1 MQSTRNR
8 QFRIKNNLLPW
19 LDVLTI
25 TLWGILLL
33 KYWLTGKL
41 YVLIHPDYFW
51 LVITAGFTLSVIG
64 FLKAISLIYNE
75 QILKRLPKNIEKGL
89 IASLLWLILTAGAV
103 LMQFLGFKK
112 GYSLLGK
119 LSSIQEE
126 LLAKKS
132 FFPNRQNPQ
141 HITVFPPGWSTALLL
156 TAAILGLTITPR
168 YFNSQ
173 TAIERGVTDNLLMT
187 RSQPQEFKSAKR
199 PEDRTLIDWVRTL
212 NAYPEPD
219 AYSGQKVK
227 VQGFVVHSEKL
238 PEQYILLSRFVL
250 TCCAADA
257 YPIGLP
263 VKVSTTK
270 NDYKPDTWLEVE
282 GEMITENLAGK
293 RQLTIQA
300 NSLKPIPEPKNPYDY

>member
-1 MQSTRNR
+1 MNSIPKRQSL
-8 QFRIKNNLLPW
+8 IKTTLLPW
-19 LDVLTI
+19 LDVVTI
-25 TLWGILLL
+25 IAWGILLL

-51 LVITAGFTLSVIG
+51 LVIAAGFTLLGIG

-75 QILKRLPKNIEKGL
+75 QNLKRLPKKVEKGI
-89 IASLLWLILTAGAV
+89 IASLLWFIITAGAV

-112 GYSLLGK
+112 GYSLLSK

-126 LLAKKS
+126 LPTRKTPI
-132 FFPNRQNPQ
+132 PNRPNYQ
-141 HITVFPPGWSTALLL
+141 HITVFPPGWGTALLL
-156 TAAILGLTITPR
+156 TAAIFGLVITPR

-199 PEDRTLIDWVRTL
+199 PEERTLIDWVRTL

-219 AYSGQKVK
+219 AYSGQKAK
-227 VQGFVVHSEKL
+227 VQGFVVHSDKL

-263 VKVSTTK
+263 VNLSTNR

-300 NSLKPIPEPKNPYDY
+300 NSIKPIPEPKNPYDY